1 MGVCYVIHTWRRA
14 AILRS
19 CPGRLESKAE
29 RRERLHLIKRWMKI
43 RVLLS
48 SPSRMVN
55 SHDSAY
61 FGKKYLHLTFWAI
74 CVRGHS
80 EMMLY
85 ASCARIALN

>member
-1 MGVCYVIHTWRRA
+1 
-14 AILRS
+14 
-19 CPGRLESKAE
+19 
-29 RRERLHLIKRWMKI
+29 MKI